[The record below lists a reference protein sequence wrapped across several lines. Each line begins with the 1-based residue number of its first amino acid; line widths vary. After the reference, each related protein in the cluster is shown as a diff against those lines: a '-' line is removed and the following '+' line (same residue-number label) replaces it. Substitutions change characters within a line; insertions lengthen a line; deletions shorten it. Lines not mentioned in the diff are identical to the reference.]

1 MPLQQFSIWFIFS
14 HAAVSKAKR
23 FDKFYV
29 PYYYWEFLPEF
40 LFYVLKSCFFYSNVF
55 TLCPYYISKVKY
67 FPIKA
72 KKGENCKEESFN
84 SFILQLFLLPMP
96 IPVYQTHT
104 KKNFKKNF
112 LKNFLVWGIFW
123 HYKIL
128 CAQTILKSHPLK
140 WHFIQHSKTIST

>member
-84 SFILQLFLLPMP
+84 SFILQLFLLPIP
-96 IPVYQTHT
+96 IPVYHTHT
-104 KKNFKKNF
+104 KNFKKNF
-112 LKNFLVWGIFW
+112 PKNFLIEEFFDIIKFYVRKQFL
-123 HYKIL
+123 KVIL
-128 CAQTILKSHPLK
+128 
-140 WHFIQHSKTIST
+140 